1 MKRIIFAL
9 CLLIAVTSCVSKKK
23 YMVAENGRLAAL
35 SRERVLNRNLGQQ
48 KDEIAKLKQ
57 QITDLMSDTTRLGQA
72 IRDYRKS
79 LYSNLS
85 EQEKLNMLLKEK
97 MEKLAERE
105 ATINKLQAEV
115 DAQNARLHSLLNS
128 VKDALLGFSSDELTV
143 TEKNGKIYVA
153 MSDKLLFES
162 GSAQVNKQGATS
174 RAVFLASVLGVDM
187 GMFYKRRDYS
197 HIVDGTNPIVAHE
210 FLGSSLDGKDVWVV
224 DDMISSGGSMIDV
237 ARELKKRNAGRIFV
251 IATFGLFTNGL
262 EKFDKAVEDG
272 LIYKVVTTNLAY
284 QTPELLSRE
293 YYISCDMS
301 KYIAYIIDT
310 LNHDASISDLLDPYQ
325 RIQTLVAKYKGEI
338 PAEE

>member
-115 DAQNARLHSLLNS
+115 DAQNARLQSLLNS

-143 TEKNGKIYVA
+143 TENNGKIYVA

-162 GSAQVNKQGATS
+162 GSAQVNKQGKEALGKLAEVLKKQHDIDVFIEGHTDNTPIKTVQFKDKWDLSVVRATS
-174 RAVFLASVLGVDM
+174 VVRILTKDYGVNPLQILPCGRGEFMPVDNNESVEGRAHN
-187 GMFYKRRDYS
+187 RRTE
-197 HIVDGTNPIVAHE
+197 IIMAPK
-210 FLGSSLDGKDVWVV
+210 LDKLMD
-224 DDMISSGGSMIDV
+224 I
-237 ARELKKRNAGRIFV
+237 LK
-251 IATFGLFTNGL
+251 
-262 EKFDKAVEDG
+262 
-272 LIYKVVTTNLAY
+272 
-284 QTPELLSRE
+284 
-293 YYISCDMS
+293 
-301 KYIAYIIDT
+301 
-310 LNHDASISDLLDPYQ
+310 
-325 RIQTLVAKYKGEI
+325 
-338 PAEE
+338 

>member
-23 YMVAENGRLAAL
+23 YVVAENGRLAAL

-115 DAQNARLHSLLNS
+115 DAQNARLQSLLNS

-162 GSAQVNKQGATS
+162 GSAQVNKQGKEALGKLAEVLKKQHDIDVFIEGHTDNKPIKTVQFKDNWDLSVVRATS
-174 RAVFLASVLGVDM
+174 VVRILTKDYGVNPLQILPCGRGEFMPVDNNESVEGRAHN
-187 GMFYKRRDYS
+187 RRTE
-197 HIVDGTNPIVAHE
+197 IIMAPK
-210 FLGSSLDGKDVWVV
+210 LDKLMD
-224 DDMISSGGSMIDV
+224 I
-237 ARELKKRNAGRIFV
+237 LK
-251 IATFGLFTNGL
+251 
-262 EKFDKAVEDG
+262 
-272 LIYKVVTTNLAY
+272 
-284 QTPELLSRE
+284 
-293 YYISCDMS
+293 
-301 KYIAYIIDT
+301 
-310 LNHDASISDLLDPYQ
+310 
-325 RIQTLVAKYKGEI
+325 
-338 PAEE
+338 

>member
-115 DAQNARLHSLLNS
+115 DAQNARLQSLLNS

-162 GSAQVNKQGATS
+162 GSAQVNKQGKEALGKLAEVLKKQHDIDVFIEGHTDNKPIKTVQFKDNWDLSVVRATS
-174 RAVFLASVLGVDM
+174 VVRILTKDYGVNPLQILPCGRGEFMPVDNNESVEGRAHN
-187 GMFYKRRDYS
+187 RRTE
-197 HIVDGTNPIVAHE
+197 IIMAPK
-210 FLGSSLDGKDVWVV
+210 LDK
-224 DDMISSGGSMIDV
+224 
-237 ARELKKRNAGRIFV
+237 L
-251 IATFGLFTNGL
+251 
-262 EKFDKAVEDG
+262 
-272 LIYKVVTTNLAY
+272 Y
-284 QTPELLSRE
+284 Q
-293 YYISCDMS
+293 M
-301 KYIAYIIDT
+301 
-310 LNHDASISDLLDPYQ
+310 LNQ
-325 RIQTLVAKYKGEI
+325 
-338 PAEE
+338 

>member
-115 DAQNARLHSLLNS
+115 DAQNARLQSLLTS

-162 GSAQVNKQGATS
+162 GSAQVNKQGKEALGKLAEVLKKQHDIDVFIEGHTDNKPIKTVQFKDNWDLSVVRATS
-174 RAVFLASVLGVDM
+174 VVRILTKDYGVNPLQILPCGRGEFMPVDNNESVEGRAHN
-187 GMFYKRRDYS
+187 RRTE
-197 HIVDGTNPIVAHE
+197 IIMAPK
-210 FLGSSLDGKDVWVV
+210 LDKLMD
-224 DDMISSGGSMIDV
+224 I
-237 ARELKKRNAGRIFV
+237 LK
-251 IATFGLFTNGL
+251 
-262 EKFDKAVEDG
+262 
-272 LIYKVVTTNLAY
+272 
-284 QTPELLSRE
+284 
-293 YYISCDMS
+293 
-301 KYIAYIIDT
+301 
-310 LNHDASISDLLDPYQ
+310 
-325 RIQTLVAKYKGEI
+325 
-338 PAEE
+338 

>member
-115 DAQNARLHSLLNS
+115 DAQNARLQSLLNS

-162 GSAQVNKQGATS
+162 GSAQVNKQGKEALGKLAEVLKKQHDIDVFIEEHTDNKPIKTVQFKDNWDLSVVRATS
-174 RAVFLASVLGVDM
+174 VVRILTKDYGVNPLQILPCGRGEFMPVDNNESVEGRAHN
-187 GMFYKRRDYS
+187 RRTE
-197 HIVDGTNPIVAHE
+197 IIMAPK
-210 FLGSSLDGKDVWVV
+210 LDKLMD
-224 DDMISSGGSMIDV
+224 I
-237 ARELKKRNAGRIFV
+237 LK
-251 IATFGLFTNGL
+251 
-262 EKFDKAVEDG
+262 
-272 LIYKVVTTNLAY
+272 
-284 QTPELLSRE
+284 
-293 YYISCDMS
+293 
-301 KYIAYIIDT
+301 
-310 LNHDASISDLLDPYQ
+310 
-325 RIQTLVAKYKGEI
+325 
-338 PAEE
+338 

>member
-115 DAQNARLHSLLNS
+115 DAQNARLQSLLNS

-162 GSAQVNKQGATS
+162 GSAQVNKQGKEALGKLAEVLKKQHDIDVFIEGHTDNKPIKTVQFKDNWDLSVVRATS
-174 RAVFLASVLGVDM
+174 VVRILTKDYGVNPLQILPCGRGEFMPVDNNESVEGRALN
-187 GMFYKRRDYS
+187 RRTE
-197 HIVDGTNPIVAHE
+197 IIMAPK
-210 FLGSSLDGKDVWVV
+210 LDKLMD
-224 DDMISSGGSMIDV
+224 I
-237 ARELKKRNAGRIFV
+237 LK
-251 IATFGLFTNGL
+251 
-262 EKFDKAVEDG
+262 
-272 LIYKVVTTNLAY
+272 
-284 QTPELLSRE
+284 
-293 YYISCDMS
+293 
-301 KYIAYIIDT
+301 
-310 LNHDASISDLLDPYQ
+310 
-325 RIQTLVAKYKGEI
+325 
-338 PAEE
+338 

>member
-115 DAQNARLHSLLNS
+115 DAQNARLQSLLNS

-162 GSAQVNKQGATS
+162 GSAQVNKQGKEALGKLAEVLKKQHDLDVFIEGHTDNKPIKTVQFKDNWDLSVVRATS
-174 RAVFLASVLGVDM
+174 VVRILTKDYGVNPLQILPCGRGEFMPVDNNESVEGRAHN
-187 GMFYKRRDYS
+187 RRTE
-197 HIVDGTNPIVAHE
+197 IIMAPK
-210 FLGSSLDGKDVWVV
+210 LDKLMD
-224 DDMISSGGSMIDV
+224 I
-237 ARELKKRNAGRIFV
+237 LK
-251 IATFGLFTNGL
+251 
-262 EKFDKAVEDG
+262 
-272 LIYKVVTTNLAY
+272 
-284 QTPELLSRE
+284 
-293 YYISCDMS
+293 
-301 KYIAYIIDT
+301 
-310 LNHDASISDLLDPYQ
+310 
-325 RIQTLVAKYKGEI
+325 
-338 PAEE
+338 

>member
-23 YMVAENGRLAAL
+23 YVVAENGRLAAL

-115 DAQNARLHSLLNS
+115 DAQNARLQSLLNS

-162 GSAQVNKQGATS
+162 GSAQVNKQGKEALGKLAEVLKKQHDIDVFIEGHTDNKPIKTVQFKDNWDLSVVRATS
-174 RAVFLASVLGVDM
+174 VVRILTKDYGVNPLQILPGGRGEFMPVDNNESVEGRAHN
-187 GMFYKRRDYS
+187 RRTE
-197 HIVDGTNPIVAHE
+197 IIMAPK
-210 FLGSSLDGKDVWVV
+210 LDKLMD
-224 DDMISSGGSMIDV
+224 I
-237 ARELKKRNAGRIFV
+237 LK
-251 IATFGLFTNGL
+251 
-262 EKFDKAVEDG
+262 
-272 LIYKVVTTNLAY
+272 
-284 QTPELLSRE
+284 
-293 YYISCDMS
+293 
-301 KYIAYIIDT
+301 
-310 LNHDASISDLLDPYQ
+310 
-325 RIQTLVAKYKGEI
+325 
-338 PAEE
+338 

>member
-85 EQEKLNMLLKEK
+85 EQETLNMLLKEK

-115 DAQNARLHSLLNS
+115 DAQNARLQSLLNS

-162 GSAQVNKQGATS
+162 GSAQVNKQGKEALGKLAEVLKKQHDIDVFIEGHTDNKPIKTVQFKDNWDLSVVRATS
-174 RAVFLASVLGVDM
+174 VVRILTKDYGVNPLQILPCGRGEFMPVDNNESVEGRAHN
-187 GMFYKRRDYS
+187 RRTE
-197 HIVDGTNPIVAHE
+197 IIMAPK
-210 FLGSSLDGKDVWVV
+210 LDKLMD
-224 DDMISSGGSMIDV
+224 I
-237 ARELKKRNAGRIFV
+237 LK
-251 IATFGLFTNGL
+251 
-262 EKFDKAVEDG
+262 
-272 LIYKVVTTNLAY
+272 
-284 QTPELLSRE
+284 
-293 YYISCDMS
+293 
-301 KYIAYIIDT
+301 
-310 LNHDASISDLLDPYQ
+310 
-325 RIQTLVAKYKGEI
+325 
-338 PAEE
+338 

>member
-115 DAQNARLHSLLNS
+115 DAQNARRQSLLNS

-162 GSAQVNKQGATS
+162 GSAQVNKQGKEALGKLAEVLKKQHDIDVFIEGHTDNKPIKTVQFKDNWDLSVVRATS
-174 RAVFLASVLGVDM
+174 VVRILTKDYGVNPLQILPCGRGEFMPVDNNESVEGRAHN
-187 GMFYKRRDYS
+187 RRTE
-197 HIVDGTNPIVAHE
+197 IIMAPK
-210 FLGSSLDGKDVWVV
+210 LDKLMD
-224 DDMISSGGSMIDV
+224 I
-237 ARELKKRNAGRIFV
+237 LK
-251 IATFGLFTNGL
+251 
-262 EKFDKAVEDG
+262 
-272 LIYKVVTTNLAY
+272 
-284 QTPELLSRE
+284 
-293 YYISCDMS
+293 
-301 KYIAYIIDT
+301 
-310 LNHDASISDLLDPYQ
+310 
-325 RIQTLVAKYKGEI
+325 
-338 PAEE
+338 

>member
-23 YMVAENGRLAAL
+23 YVVAENGRLAAL

-115 DAQNARLHSLLNS
+115 DAQNARLQSLLNS

-143 TEKNGKIYVA
+143 TEKNGKIYVS

-162 GSAQVNKQGATS
+162 GSAQVNKQGKEALGKLAEVLKKQHDIDVFIEGHTDNKPIKTVQFKDNWDLSVVRATS
-174 RAVFLASVLGVDM
+174 VVRILTKDYGVNPLQILPCGRGEFMPVDNNESVEGRAHN
-187 GMFYKRRDYS
+187 RRTE
-197 HIVDGTNPIVAHE
+197 IIMAPK
-210 FLGSSLDGKDVWVV
+210 LDKLMD
-224 DDMISSGGSMIDV
+224 I
-237 ARELKKRNAGRIFV
+237 LK
-251 IATFGLFTNGL
+251 
-262 EKFDKAVEDG
+262 
-272 LIYKVVTTNLAY
+272 
-284 QTPELLSRE
+284 
-293 YYISCDMS
+293 
-301 KYIAYIIDT
+301 
-310 LNHDASISDLLDPYQ
+310 
-325 RIQTLVAKYKGEI
+325 
-338 PAEE
+338 

>member
-23 YMVAENGRLAAL
+23 YVVAENGRLAAL

-115 DAQNARLHSLLNS
+115 DAQNARLQSLLNS

-162 GSAQVNKQGATS
+162 GSAQVNKQGKEALGKLAEVLKKQHDIDVFIEGHTDNKPIKTVQFKDNWDLSVVRATS
-174 RAVFLASVLGVDM
+174 VVRILTKDYGVNPLQILPCGRGEFMPVDNNESVEGRAHN
-187 GMFYKRRDYS
+187 RRTE
-197 HIVDGTNPIVAHE
+197 IIMAPK
-210 FLGSSLDGKDVWVV
+210 LDKLMD
-224 DDMISSGGSMIDV
+224 
-237 ARELKKRNAGRIFV
+237 RLK
-251 IATFGLFTNGL
+251 
-262 EKFDKAVEDG
+262 
-272 LIYKVVTTNLAY
+272 
-284 QTPELLSRE
+284 
-293 YYISCDMS
+293 
-301 KYIAYIIDT
+301 
-310 LNHDASISDLLDPYQ
+310 
-325 RIQTLVAKYKGEI
+325 
-338 PAEE
+338 

>member
-57 QITDLMSDTTRLGQA
+57 QTTDLMSDTTRLGQA

-115 DAQNARLHSLLNS
+115 DAQNARLQSLLNS

-162 GSAQVNKQGATS
+162 GSAQVNKQGKEALGKLAEVLKKQHDIDVFIEGHTDNKPIKTVQCKDNWDLSVVRATS
-174 RAVFLASVLGVDM
+174 VVRILTKDYGVNPLQILPCGRGEFMPVDNNESVEGRAHN
-187 GMFYKRRDYS
+187 RRTE
-197 HIVDGTNPIVAHE
+197 IIMAPK
-210 FLGSSLDGKDVWVV
+210 LDKLMD
-224 DDMISSGGSMIDV
+224 I
-237 ARELKKRNAGRIFV
+237 LK
-251 IATFGLFTNGL
+251 
-262 EKFDKAVEDG
+262 
-272 LIYKVVTTNLAY
+272 
-284 QTPELLSRE
+284 
-293 YYISCDMS
+293 
-301 KYIAYIIDT
+301 
-310 LNHDASISDLLDPYQ
+310 
-325 RIQTLVAKYKGEI
+325 
-338 PAEE
+338 

>member
-115 DAQNARLHSLLNS
+115 DAQNARLQSLLNS
-128 VKDALLGFSSDELTV
+128 VKNALLGFSSDELTV

-162 GSAQVNKQGATS
+162 GSAQVNKQGKEALGKLAEVLKKQHDIDVFIEGHTDNKPIKTVQFKDNWDLSVVRATS
-174 RAVFLASVLGVDM
+174 VVRILTKDYGVNPLQILPCGRGEFMPVDNNESVEGRAHN
-187 GMFYKRRDYS
+187 RRTE
-197 HIVDGTNPIVAHE
+197 IIMAPK
-210 FLGSSLDGKDVWVV
+210 LDKLMD
-224 DDMISSGGSMIDV
+224 I
-237 ARELKKRNAGRIFV
+237 LK
-251 IATFGLFTNGL
+251 
-262 EKFDKAVEDG
+262 
-272 LIYKVVTTNLAY
+272 
-284 QTPELLSRE
+284 
-293 YYISCDMS
+293 
-301 KYIAYIIDT
+301 
-310 LNHDASISDLLDPYQ
+310 
-325 RIQTLVAKYKGEI
+325 
-338 PAEE
+338 

>member
-115 DAQNARLHSLLNS
+115 DAQNARLQSLLNS

-162 GSAQVNKQGATS
+162 GSAQVNKQGKEALGKFAEVLKKQHDIDVFIEGHTDNKPIKTVQFKDNWDLSVVRATS
-174 RAVFLASVLGVDM
+174 VVRILTKDYGVNPLQILPCGRGEFMPVDNNESVEGRAHN
-187 GMFYKRRDYS
+187 RRTE
-197 HIVDGTNPIVAHE
+197 IIMAPK
-210 FLGSSLDGKDVWVV
+210 LDKLMD
-224 DDMISSGGSMIDV
+224 I
-237 ARELKKRNAGRIFV
+237 LK
-251 IATFGLFTNGL
+251 
-262 EKFDKAVEDG
+262 
-272 LIYKVVTTNLAY
+272 
-284 QTPELLSRE
+284 
-293 YYISCDMS
+293 
-301 KYIAYIIDT
+301 
-310 LNHDASISDLLDPYQ
+310 
-325 RIQTLVAKYKGEI
+325 
-338 PAEE
+338 

>member
-105 ATINKLQAEV
+105 ATIDKLQAEV
-115 DAQNARLHSLLNS
+115 DAQNARLQSLLNS

-162 GSAQVNKQGATS
+162 GSAQVNKQGKEALGKLAEVLKKQHDIDVFIEGHTDNKPIKTVQFKDNWDLSVVRATS
-174 RAVFLASVLGVDM
+174 VVRILTKDYGVNPLQILPCGRGEFMPVDNNESVEGRAHN
-187 GMFYKRRDYS
+187 RRTE
-197 HIVDGTNPIVAHE
+197 IIMAPK
-210 FLGSSLDGKDVWVV
+210 LDKLMD
-224 DDMISSGGSMIDV
+224 I
-237 ARELKKRNAGRIFV
+237 LK
-251 IATFGLFTNGL
+251 
-262 EKFDKAVEDG
+262 
-272 LIYKVVTTNLAY
+272 
-284 QTPELLSRE
+284 
-293 YYISCDMS
+293 
-301 KYIAYIIDT
+301 
-310 LNHDASISDLLDPYQ
+310 
-325 RIQTLVAKYKGEI
+325 
-338 PAEE
+338 

>member
-23 YMVAENGRLAAL
+23 YVVAENGRLAAL

-115 DAQNARLHSLLNS
+115 DAQNARLQSLLNS

-162 GSAQVNKQGATS
+162 GSAQVNKQGKEALGKLAEVLKKQHDIDVFIEGHTDNKPIKTVQFKDNWDLSVVRATS
-174 RAVFLASVLGVDM
+174 VVRILTKDYGVNPLQILPCGRGEFMPVDNNESVEGRAHN
-187 GMFYKRRDYS
+187 RRTE
-197 HIVDGTNPIVAHE
+197 IIMAPK
-210 FLGSSLDGKDVWVV
+210 LDKL
-224 DDMISSGGSMIDV
+224 MYI
-237 ARELKKRNAGRIFV
+237 LK
-251 IATFGLFTNGL
+251 
-262 EKFDKAVEDG
+262 
-272 LIYKVVTTNLAY
+272 
-284 QTPELLSRE
+284 
-293 YYISCDMS
+293 
-301 KYIAYIIDT
+301 
-310 LNHDASISDLLDPYQ
+310 
-325 RIQTLVAKYKGEI
+325 
-338 PAEE
+338 

>member
-115 DAQNARLHSLLNS
+115 DAQNARLQSLLNS
-128 VKDALLGFSSDELTV
+128 VKDALLGFSSDEWTV
-143 TEKNGKIYVA
+143 SEKNGKIYVA

-162 GSAQVNKQGATS
+162 GSAQVNKQGKEALGKLAEVLKKQHDIDVFIEGHTDNKPIKTVQFKDNWDLSVVRATS
-174 RAVFLASVLGVDM
+174 VVRILTKDYGVNPLQILPCGRGEFMPVDNNESVEGRAHN
-187 GMFYKRRDYS
+187 RRTE
-197 HIVDGTNPIVAHE
+197 IIMAPK
-210 FLGSSLDGKDVWVV
+210 LDKLMD
-224 DDMISSGGSMIDV
+224 I
-237 ARELKKRNAGRIFV
+237 LK
-251 IATFGLFTNGL
+251 
-262 EKFDKAVEDG
+262 
-272 LIYKVVTTNLAY
+272 
-284 QTPELLSRE
+284 
-293 YYISCDMS
+293 
-301 KYIAYIIDT
+301 
-310 LNHDASISDLLDPYQ
+310 
-325 RIQTLVAKYKGEI
+325 
-338 PAEE
+338 